1 MSFYLVVDFETTGVG
16 KDATKR
22 YKSYSYSRM
31 PLPRANY
38 PVQLVAELLDASYS
52 VLQSKQMLIRGCER
66 LDPWVLENC
75 PQLSVKD
82 CDRDG
87 VTFEDAIKTLADM
100 VGDKKCT
107 MVAHNIQYDWKD
119 VMLRTARELNLED
132 SSNFRK
138 LASLPQYCT
147 CVNEVTK
154 REGTAYYFS
163 KLGKWIGPKLSN
175 MAEKYGVEYD
185 ENAAHDAAYD
195 VRVTSQ
201 CLAHLKK

>member
-75 PQLSVKD
+75 PHLSVNAT
-82 CDRDG
+82 R
-87 VTFEDAIKTLADM
+87 
-100 VGDKKCT
+100 
-107 MVAHNIQYDWKD
+107 
-119 VMLRTARELNLED
+119 
-132 SSNFRK
+132 
-138 LASLPQYCT
+138 P
-147 CVNEVTK
+147 TK
-154 REGTAYYFS
+154 RTFK
-163 KLGKWIGPKLSN
+163 KLLARIPDGSSL
-175 MAEKYGVEYD
+175 
-185 ENAAHDAAYD
+185 H
-195 VRVTSQ
+195 VTHRKV
-201 CLAHLKK
+201 A